1 MTTFHPAP
9 WVLAEYSRQCPDVFK
24 NADTFRKTDPDS
36 PWWFMTSRQC
46 QAWLKDYLRTHPVP
60 VTGQLSREALKTYTP
75 LGEFI
80 VLAAWRT
87 GKTIIRCDE
96 ALLEALDKTGL
107 HDALPAGAL
116 LRLPFWGF
124 YLEFPSYR
132 VAMPHPDV
140 RRIPAHGAFITLTD
154 AADGRGTNLLALVVG
169 AGATSQEGMHPT
181 MATFLPVAGTTGE
194 ALSALRS
201 ELARHFWRAVLPVL
215 FYLCAENTD
224 WGDTGIPLRPTPKKV
239 RRRGERFF
247 EPPQTQ
253 VLNVG
258 VRVGAALRQLHQHF
272 REQTAD
278 AQNSGPSGGRC
289 LRPHIRRAHWQGYR
303 TGQKNQDTPQ
313 KREMRWIAPVF
324 VNARDNDMLQAVIRS
339 LK

>member
-1 MTTFHPAP
+1 
-9 WVLAEYSRQCPDVFK
+9 
-24 NADTFRKTDPDS
+24 
-36 PWWFMTSRQC
+36 MTSGQC
-46 QAWLKDYLRTHPVP
+46 QTWLKDYLRTHPVP

-80 VLAAWRT
+80 ALAAWRT
-87 GKTIIRCDE
+87 GKTIIRCDA

-140 RRIPAHGAFITLTD
+140 QDIPAHGAFITLTD
-154 AADGRGTNLLALVVG
+154 AADGRGTDLLALVVG
-169 AGATSQEGMHPT
+169 AGATSQEGYHPT
-181 MATFLPVAGTTGE
+181 MTTYLPVAGTTGE

-201 ELARHFWRAVLPVL
+201 ALTRHFWRTVLPVL

-224 WGDTGIPLRPTPKKV
+224 WGDAGAPLRSEPKKV
-239 RRRGERFF
+239 RRKGERFF

-253 VLNVG
+253 VLDVG
-258 VRVGAALRQLHQHF
+258 GWGRRCASYTGIFRSRWQNPGTQRLPVDAACVHIYAAPTGRGTGQDKKTRTHH
-272 REQTAD
+272 R
-278 AQNSGPSGGRC
+278 NGRC
-289 LRPHIRRAHWQGYR
+289 AG
-303 TGQKNQDTPQ
+303 
-313 KREMRWIAPVF
+313 
-324 VNARDNDMLQAVIRS
+324 
-339 LK
+339 

>member
-1 MTTFHPAP
+1 MTTFHPAQ
-9 WVLAEYSRQCPDVFK
+9 WALTEHSRQCPGVFSS
-24 NADTFRKTDPDS
+24 ADTFRKTDPDS
-36 PWWFMTSRQC
+36 PWWFMTSGHC

-60 VTGQLSREALKTYTP
+60 ATGPLSWEALKTYTP

-96 ALLEALDKTGL
+96 ALEKTGL
-107 HDALPAGAL
+107 HDALPAGML

-140 RRIPAHGAFITLTD
+140 QGIPAHGAFITLTD
-154 AADGRGTNLLALVVG
+154 AADGRGTDLLALVVG
-169 AGATSQEGMHPT
+169 DGAISQEGNHPVMT
-181 MATFLPVAGTTGE
+181 TFLPVAGTTGE

-224 WGDTGIPLRPTPKKV
+224 WGNAGIPVRPEPKKV
-239 RRRGERFF
+239 KRRGERFF
-247 EPPQTQ
+247 EPPQVQ
-253 VLNVG
+253 VLDVG
-258 VRVGAALRQLHQHF
+258 VRVGAAPVAPAF
-272 REQTAD
+272 PGAD
-278 AQNSGPSGGRC
+278 C
-289 LRPHIRRAHWQGYR
+289 
-303 TGQKNQDTPQ
+303 
-313 KREMRWIAPVF
+313 
-324 VNARDNDMLQAVIRS
+324 
-339 LK
+339 